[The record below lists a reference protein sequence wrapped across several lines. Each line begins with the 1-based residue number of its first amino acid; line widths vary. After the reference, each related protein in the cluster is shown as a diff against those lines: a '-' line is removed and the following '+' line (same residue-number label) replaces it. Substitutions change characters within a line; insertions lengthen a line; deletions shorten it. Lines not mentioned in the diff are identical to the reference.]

1 MNSRQTELAAQFL
14 QFSVLGLVGT
24 AVQYGIL
31 ALGVGQFK
39 ADPVVSSTIGFVA
52 GAIANFFLA
61 HFLIFSNTLPIW
73 NTAWRFGVVVSV
85 GMVLNAA
92 IMYWLVTDVKLHYF
106 LAQVLSTGA
115 VLIWNFAG
123 NKWWSFR

>member
-1 MNSRQTELAAQFL
+1 MDSRQTGLAAQFL
-14 QFSVLGLVGT
+14 QFSALGLVGT
-24 AVQYGIL
+24 ALQYGIL
-31 ALGVGQFK
+31 VLGVGQFK

-61 HFLIFSNTLPIW
+61 HFLTFSSTLPIW
-73 NTAWRFGVVVSV
+73 NTAWRFGVIASV
-85 GMVLNAA
+85 GVFLNAA
-92 IMYWLVTDVKLHYF
+92 IMYWLVTDVNLYFF
-106 LAQVLSTGA
+106 LAQVVSTGA